1 MQVLHRLRFCQRL
14 VLMFLVILALPVSAE
29 IIQSPLDSRDYR
41 QLTLDNGLTV
51 ILVSDPDADK
61 AAVSMNVGVG
71 SNANPDDRPGLAHFL
86 EHMLF
91 LGTQKYPE
99 AGSYQA
105 FISSHG
111 GSHNAFTAY
120 ENTNYFFSVDASALP
135 GALDRFAQFFI
146 APLFT
151 PEYVDRER
159 HAVDSEFQA
168 KRRDDSRRSF
178 EAAKQALNPEHHY
191 SRFAVGNLD
200 SLSNTSDEAIRDALI
215 RFYER
220 HYSAN
225 LMRLAVLGTAPLDE
239 LEQQV
244 RDLFEAV
251 PNRNAT
257 PYVDT
262 APLFE
267 SGRLPAQLNI
277 ETLRDTRQLSLSFPV
292 PASRDYWEQKPLY
305 YLSSLIGYEGRGSLL
320 SYLKHNGLAQGL
332 SAYPALDLPDTAMLR
347 IQVDLTEQGW
357 QQVDQVTESVFSF
370 IELLRRDGI
379 DPELYQEEQQLAE
392 IQFRFMDKPDPM
404 HLVMQLAQT
413 DHYPTEYLL
422 KGDYHLGQF
431 DADLIR
437 RYLDRM
443 TPDNLLLTLEG
454 KSVETSEIEPL
465 YNTPYGIYPIS
476 PDRLKRWRTPEA
488 RPELQVRSHNPFIAT
503 DFSLINTEALSKPE
517 TAWSEPGARLWY
529 LPDSHFQRPR
539 ANVYFTL
546 LSPAANQGP
555 EQALLASLYTRMVED
570 QLNETLYDA
579 SLAGLSVSLY
589 PHQRGISLRL
599 SGFNDKQNRL
609 LQQVLE
615 VMRQPA
621 LEPARFERIKRQL
634 QEQLDNSLKDKPYN
648 RAFGQLYV
656 LLMNSW
662 STREKLA
669 RLDALTLKDL
679 TAFYPQLLQPAELR
693 ILAHGNLT
701 RDQAIG
707 MARTIRTRLQPDAR
721 PWQATPASVAE
732 LPVQDEPLKYNLD
745 AEHHDSTAL
754 LYLQGP
760 DDSLRT
766 RAGTALIN
774 EIIATPFYTSLRTE
788 KQYGYIVSSQFMP
801 LQERAGV
808 ALVVQSPNTDPIKLQ
823 AEYRQFL
830 QQMLE
835 QIRSLPEETL
845 ERYRRSLLSRIN
857 QQDNDLRTRTNRLW
871 REIDRDNMAFD
882 TRQKLS
888 EITTSLSRTDLVEL
902 MQQLMQRPLM
912 IRSFG
917 QGIEREIAPEEMQDD
932 AAVLNALKQ
941 AQLGKAVAR
950 QPDSGN

>member
-1 MQVLHRLRFCQRL
+1 MQVLHRFRFCQRL
-14 VLMFLVILALPVSAE
+14 ALMFLVILALPVSAG
-29 IIQSPLDSRDYR
+29 IIKSPLDSRDYR

-51 ILVSDPDADK
+51 ILVSDPDTDK

-71 SNANPDDRPGLAHFL
+71 SSANPDDRPGLAHFL

-91 LGTQKYPE
+91 LGTEKYPE
-99 AGSYQA
+99 AGSYQS

-151 PEYVDRER
+151 PDYVDRER

-168 KRRDDSRRSF
+168 KRRDDSRRGF
-178 EAAKQALNPEHHY
+178 EATKQALNPEHHY
-191 SRFAVGNLD
+191 SRFAVGNLET
-200 SLSNTSDEAIRDALI
+200 LSNTDDEAIREALI
-215 RFYER
+215 QFYQR
-220 HYSAN
+220 YYSAN
-225 LMRLAVLGTAPLDE
+225 LMRLAVLGREPLDE
-239 LEQQV
+239 LEQRV
-244 RDLFEAV
+244 RALFSAV

-257 PYVDT
+257 PYVDR

-267 SGRLPAQLNI
+267 AGRLPAQLNI
-277 ETLRDTRQLSLSFPV
+277 ETLRDTRRLSLNFPL
-292 PASRDYWEQKPLY
+292 PPSREYWEQKPLY
-305 YLSSLIGYEGRGSLL
+305 YLSSLIGYEGKGSLL
-320 SYLKHNGLAQGL
+320 SHLKELGLAQGL
-332 SAYPALDLPDTAMLR
+332 GAYPTLDLPDAAMMQ
-347 IQVDLTEQGW
+347 IQVDLTEKGW
-357 QQVDQVTESVFSF
+357 QQIDRVTEAVFSF

-379 DPELYQEEQQLAE
+379 DPELYREEQQLAE
-392 IQFRFMDKPDPM
+392 IQFRFQDKPDPM

-413 DHYPTEYLL
+413 DHYPAEYLL

-431 DADLIR
+431 DAELIR
-437 RYLDRM
+437 RYLSRM

-454 KSVETSEIEPL
+454 QNVETDQIEPL
-465 YNTPYGIYPIS
+465 YHTPYGIYPIS
-476 PDRLKRWRTPEA
+476 PDRLQRWRAPEA
-488 RPELQVRSHNPFIAT
+488 RPELQIRSHNPFIAT
-503 DFSLINTEALSKPE
+503 DFSLISAETAERPE
-517 TAWSEPGARLWY
+517 VAWSEPGARLWY

-539 ANVYFTL
+539 ANIYFTL

-599 SGFNDKQNRL
+599 SGFNDRQDRL
-609 LQQVLE
+609 LQQVLQ

-621 LEPARFERIKRQL
+621 LKPARFERIKRQL
-634 QEQLDNSLKDKPYN
+634 QEQLANSLKDKPYN
-648 RAFGQLYV
+648 RAFSQLYV
-656 LLMNSW
+656 LLLKNW
-662 STREKLA
+662 STEEKLA
-669 RLDALTLKDL
+669 RLEALTLADL

-693 ILAHGNLT
+693 VLAHGNLT
-701 RDQAIG
+701 REQATRMAQAIH
-707 MARTIRTRLQPDAR
+707 AQLQPDPQ
-721 PWQATPASVAE
+721 PWQATPAKVAE
-732 LPVQDEPLKYNLD
+732 LPVQAEPLKYNLE

-760 DDSLRT
+760 DESLKT

-774 EIIATPFYTSLRTE
+774 EIISTPFYTSLRTE
-788 KQYGYIVSSQFMP
+788 KQYGYIVSSHFMP
-801 LQERAGV
+801 LQERAGI
-808 ALVVQSPNTDPIKLQ
+808 AMVVQSPNTDPIKLQ

-835 QIRSLPEETL
+835 QIRTLPEEAL

-871 REIDRDNMAFD
+871 REIDRDNTAFD

-888 EITTSLSRTDLVEL
+888 EITTRLSRTELVEL
-902 MQQLMQRPLM
+902 MQQLLQRQLL

-917 QGIEREIAPEEMQDD
+917 QGVEREIAPEERQDD
-932 AAVLNALKQ
+932 AATLAALKQ
-941 AQLGKAVAR
+941 AQLDGATAL